1 MIYHGELERVQSIM
15 SIDLIMKAL
24 VEGTRAVLMS
34 FDQSREKHMKHAD
47 GEMDGAKMA
56 VFDDKDFPEEHIFNI
71 I

>member
-1 MIYHGELERVQSIM
+1 
-15 SIDLIMKAL
+15 
-24 VEGTRAVLMS
+24 MS